1 MMMHSGISPIVEN
14 LWIGGFPDA
23 ATVQYFDKLILCA
36 AEHQP
41 DSSLF
46 PGVHVL
52 HAPLSPTLATLEE
65 VRSAVQA
72 GRAVATWIRNGKK
85 VLVSDALGLNRS
97 ALIAASA
104 LMTRSIPADQA
115 IEMIRSA
122 RGAHA
127 LLNPNFVDLLGR
139 LGETRAFHVIAS
151 P

>member
-127 LLNPNFVDLLGR
+127 LLNPHFVDLLGR